1 MLLILVCWVVL
12 MFLGVGFDE
21 AFSVVVSSIGNVGP
35 GLVIMVLLFMERTT
49 RCSQVDS
56 VIPNVDRPPRNVL
69 RPTVI
74 LSQFLE
80 KPIV

>member
-35 GLVIMVLLFMERTT
+35 GLGDYGPAFHGTHYPMQPSGF
-49 RCSQVDS
+49 CH
-56 VIPNVDRPPRNVL
+56 
-69 RPTVI
+69 
-74 LSQFLE
+74 F
-80 KPIV
+80 